1 MKKLEQEKIDDD
13 MWAQGLYFYNA
24 IQTALAEFGAG
35 LSGKHSKAKY
45 LEKSLHQIHE
55 EKMLHEQGLEKEYK
69 YLSNE
74 ERQKAE
80 QIRQQYSHISG
91 AGVNVPQDHSM
102 PGFSSQAW
110 DKARYKLNQD
120 GQDHKIMNKGIFF
133 LGELC

>member
-45 LEKSLHQIHE
+45 LEKSLHQINE

-80 QIRQQYSHISG
+80 LEKAKALLESFDTQFNARK
-91 AGVNVPQDHSM
+91 GVV
-102 PGFSSQAW
+102 
-110 DKARYKLNQD
+110 K
-120 GQDHKIMNKGIFF
+120 
-133 LGELC
+133 